1 MKTIRLP
8 MLATVLMLAGLQAMP
23 AQAHRPWV
31 LPSAT
36 QVEGENAY
44 VTFDAAISEGLFD
57 FDNVPVKLDGMVIT
71 GPDGQPISPE
81 NAAVGRRRSV
91 FDLKLAQP
99 GTYRVSIASNNVM
112 ASYMLNGEQ
121 KRWRGAEAELAT
133 AIPAGAENVQI
144 TRTEARNETFVTHG
158 EATQTALAPTGK
170 GLEIIPLTHPSDMAA
185 GSPARFRALID
196 GKPAPDI
203 DITVVPGGGRFRA
216 SIGDVSVKTNAAGE
230 ATVTWPMAGMVW
242 LGANWP
248 RREAAPAGPGGAGA
262 MPPMGA
268 GLVAAAGE
276 GTPPAILRAPAP
288 PRRLSYT
295 ATYEVAPF

>member
-1 MKTIRLP
+1 MKTLRLP
-8 MLATVLMLAGLQAMP
+8 VLATVMALACLPAMP
-23 AQAHRPWV
+23 AYAHRPWI

-36 QVEGENAY
+36 QVEGENVY
-44 VTFDAAISEGLFD
+44 VTFDAAVSEGLFD
-57 FDNVPVKLDGMVIT
+57 FDNVPIKLDGLVIT
-71 GPDGQPISPE
+71 GPDGQPVSPE
-81 NAAVGRRRSV
+81 NTAMGRRRSV

-99 GTYRVSIASNNVM
+99 GTYRISIAANTVM

-121 KRWRGAEAELAT
+121 KRWRGGEAELA
-133 AIPAGAENVQI
+133 AAVPAGAENVQI

-158 EATQTALAPTGK
+158 VATQAALVPTGK
-170 GLEIIPLTHPSDMAA
+170 GLEIIPLTHPSDMTA

-196 GKPAPDI
+196 GKPAPDL
-203 DITVVPGGGRFRA
+203 DITVVPGSGRFRA
-216 SIGDVSVKTNAAGE
+216 SVGDVSVKTNATGE

-248 RREAAPAGPGGAGA
+248 RRETPPAGPGGPGA
-262 MPPMGA
+262 MPPMGV
-268 GLVAAAGE
+268 GPMAAAE
-276 GTPPAILRAPAP
+276 GAPPPAPRPTAP